1 MVHEENGNLVN
12 SQKVNCMSCMIRPL
26 LHQPSMIWY
35 GMGKASVLKLNDQHS
50 MDLPFLLRR
59 SSHHSTRVKD
69 VTIIVD
75 DWLDVFTIN
84 IDRFTTT
91 SSEEA
96 LLDNGTMSFQSRS
109 AKKSLMSLKRLA
121 MFRGI

>member
-1 MVHEENGNLVN
+1 
-12 SQKVNCMSCMIRPL
+12 
-26 LHQPSMIWY
+26 
-35 GMGKASVLKLNDQHS
+35 MGKASVLKLNDLHS
-50 MDLPFLLRR
+50 MGLHFLLRK

-96 LLDNGTMSFQSRS
+96 LLDNGMMSFQSRS

-121 MFRGI
+121 MLRGI

>member
-1 MVHEENGNLVN
+1 MNALR
-12 SQKVNCMSCMIRPL
+12 SMA
-26 LHQPSMIWY
+26 LH
-35 GMGKASVLKLNDQHS
+35 
-50 MDLPFLLRR
+50 FLSRM
-59 SSHHSTRVKD
+59 SSHLSTRVKD
-69 VTIIVD
+69 VAIIVD

-96 LLDNGTMSFQSRS
+96 LLGNGTMSFQSRS

>member
-1 MVHEENGNLVN
+1 ME
-12 SQKVNCMSCMIRPL
+12 
-26 LHQPSMIWY
+26 
-35 GMGKASVLKLNDQHS
+35 KASVLKSNDLHS
-50 MDLPFLLRR
+50 MDLHFLLRR
-59 SSHHSTRVKD
+59 SSRHSTRVKD

-84 IDRFTTT
+84 IDHFTTT

>member
-1 MVHEENGNLVN
+1 MV
-12 SQKVNCMSCMIRPL
+12 KV
-26 LHQPSMIWY
+26 
-35 GMGKASVLKLNDQHS
+35 SVLRSNALHS
-50 MDLPFLLRR
+50 MVLHFLSRK

-91 SSEEA
+91 STEEA
-96 LLDNGTMSFQSRS
+96 LLDNGTMSLQSRS
-109 AKKSLMSLKRLA
+109 DKKSLMSLNRFA
-121 MFRGI
+121 MTRGI

>member
-1 MVHEENGNLVN
+1 ME
-12 SQKVNCMSCMIRPL
+12 
-26 LHQPSMIWY
+26 
-35 GMGKASVLKLNDQHS
+35 KASVLKLNALHS
-50 MDLPFLLRR
+50 MVLHFLSRK

-75 DWLDVFTIN
+75 DWLDVYITN
-84 IDRFTTT
+84 IVRFTTT

-109 AKKSLMSLKRLA
+109 DKKSLMSLNRFA
-121 MFRGI
+121 MTRGI